1 MDERS
6 VKGPILVTGATGSQ
20 GGAVARRLL
29 DEGHAIRVLT
39 RERSRAAPLEA
50 EGAEVIEGDMK
61 YPESVES
68 ALQGVAGVYA
78 MTTPFEEGMEA
89 EVRQGRTLADAAL
102 ATGVPHTVFS
112 SVAAADRDTGIPHFE
127 SKREVEL
134 HIEEI
139 GLPATV
145 LRPVFFMENFQRP
158 PTWDSIRDGVLTM
171 PVDPMTSL
179 QMVALED
186 QAAFA
191 AAAFADP
198 DRFLGEAIEVASD
211 ERTMPEAAAVLS
223 DALGREIEY
232 RSVPIEAVEE
242 RMGED
247 MARMFRWFHEVGYD
261 IDIAELEDRWGIPL
275 TPLEAWAESVEWP
288 E

>member
-6 VKGPILVTGATGSQ
+6 VEGPILVTGATGRQ

-29 DEGHAIRVLT
+29 DEDRAIRVLT
-39 RERSRAAPLEA
+39 RERSRAAHLEA
-50 EGAEVIEGDMK
+50 EGAEVVEGDMK

-89 EVRQGRTLADAAL
+89 EVRQGRALADAAL
-102 ATGVPHTVFS
+102 AAGVPHTVFS
-112 SVAAADRDTGIPHFE
+112 SVAAAERDTGIPHFE

-145 LRPVFFMENFQRP
+145 LRPVFFMENFQSP
-158 PTWDSIRDGVLTM
+158 PTVDSIRDGVLTM
-171 PVDPMTSL
+171 PVDPVTSL
-179 QMVALED
+179 QMVALD
-186 QAAFA
+186 DHAAFA

-223 DALGREIEY
+223 DALGREVEY

-242 RMGED
+242 RIGED

-261 IDIAELEDRWGIPL
+261 VDIVELEERWGIPL
-275 TPLEAWAESVEWP
+275 TPLEVWAESAEWP

>member
-6 VKGPILVTGATGSQ
+6 VEGPILVTGATGRQ

-29 DEGHAIRVLT
+29 DEGRAIRVLT
-39 RERSRAAPLEA
+39 RKRSRAAHLEA
-50 EGAEVIEGDMK
+50 EGAEVVEGDMK

-89 EVRQGRTLADAAL
+89 EVRQGRALADAAL

-112 SVAAADRDTGIPHFE
+112 SVAAANRDTGIPHFE

-145 LRPVFFMENFQRP
+145 LRPVFFMENFQSP
-158 PTWDSIRDGVLTM
+158 PTVDSIRDGVLTM
-171 PVDPMTSL
+171 PVDPVTSL

-186 QAAFA
+186 HAAFA

-198 DRFLGEAIEVASD
+198 DRFLGKAIEVASD
-211 ERTMPEAAAVLS
+211 ERTMPEAAVVLS

-232 RSVPIEAVEE
+232 RSVPIEVVEE

-261 IDIAELEDRWGIPL
+261 VDIVELEERWGIPL
-275 TPLEAWAESVEWP
+275 TPLEVWAESAEWP